1 MVRTMKTL
9 IAVALATLALAGCS
23 SGPGHNTADVSFAQE
38 MIPHHQQAIS
48 MSTTAAKRGGPA
60 VRKLAA
66 QIRAAQAPEI
76 RLMTGWLNDW
86 NAPTMEHDTGHG
98 MDMGATGMLDEAA
111 LENLSKAE
119 GRAFDTLW
127 LRGMIQHHQGAIS
140 MAEDEIASGEFPK
153 AVAMARSIV
162 KTQEAEIERM
172 QEMLK

>member
-1 MVRTMKTL
+1 MKTL
-9 IAVALATLALAGCS
+9 IATALAALTLAGCS
-23 SGPGHNTADVSFAQE
+23 TGPGHNTADVSFAQE
-38 MIPHHQQAIS
+38 MIPHHQQAVS
-48 MSTTAAKRGGPA
+48 MSEVAAKNGGPA

-66 QIRAAQAPEI
+66 QIKSAQAPEI

-86 NAPTMEHDTGHG
+86 NAPSMDHGTGHG
-98 MDMGATGMLDEAA
+98 MDMGATGMLDDADMA
-111 LENLSKAE
+111 DLSKAK

-127 LRGMIQHHQGAIS
+127 LRGMIQHHEGAIS

-162 KTQEAEIERM
+162 KSQQAEIEHM